1 MGLAET
7 VLFLEIGDLFGVL
20 RSFEFFK
27 PIDPVIDLFT
37 MFLLDCG
44 KKLASITIS

>member
-1 MGLAET
+1 VGLT
-7 VLFLEIGDLFGVL
+7 KSVLFLEIGDPFGVL
-20 RSFEFFK
+20 RGFEFFK
-27 PIDPVIDLFT
+27 PIDPIIDLFT